1 MEMNVRS
8 YLRQTLAHTVP
19 ALATASRTLSLA
31 VSSLRS
37 VCGACSS
44 RWAEG
49 WFNWCPSHN
58 THTQQDLFSDATAL
72 DLPAAGQ
79 VPTHHASDLA
89 PMEETRFLDTQ
100 G

>member
-1 MEMNVRS
+1 M
-8 YLRQTLAHTVP
+8 VP
-19 ALATASRTLSLA
+19 VA
-31 VSSLRS
+31 
-37 VCGACSS
+37 S

-58 THTQQDLFSDATAL
+58 AHTHTQQDLFSDATAL
-72 DLPAAGQ
+72 DLPVAGQ
-79 VPTHHASDLA
+79 GPAHHTSDLA

>member
-1 MEMNVRS
+1 MVPVVADG
-8 YLRQTLAHTVP
+8 LRAGSTGAPPTTHT
-19 ALATASRTLSLA
+19 
-31 VSSLRS
+31 
-37 VCGACSS
+37 
-44 RWAEG
+44 
-49 WFNWCPSHN
+49 H